1 MFTEVKAQ
9 QAIAP
14 LVHIGYH
21 KTASTWLQKHL
32 WNNKGCGFASPFRK
46 SDEIQPIIVA
56 PHPLDFD
63 IGACQE
69 KLLPTIERVQEQRL
83 VPVISSERLV
93 GSPHSGGYDSK
104 ELADRL
110 HAVLPECRIVAVVR
124 EQRSAI
130 WSTYKQY
137 VRAGGVCPLNRYL
150 VPPSRGAARVPHF
163 RFDHFEYHRLIG
175 HYRRLFGEANVLALP
190 YELFCSNPQRF
201 VTQIVRFAANDS
213 GAEIPA
219 QLPFDS
225 HPNLGMSALS
235 AEIKRRANRIFA
247 RDAINPGAWFDSPN
261 VATFLER
268 RVLASVDSLVP
279 RAIRTRLDRAAKK
292 CIDSLVASRYRAS
305 NRQLAA
311 MLPWDPAEFGYDV

>member
-1 MFTEVKAQ
+1 VLTDVKAQ

-21 KTASTWLQKHL
+21 KTATTWLQKHL
-32 WNNKGCGFASPFRK
+32 WNNEACGFASPLRK
-46 SDEIQPIIVA
+46 SDEIQAIIVA

-69 KLLPTIERVQEQRL
+69 KLRPTIERVQERRL
-83 VPVISSERLV
+83 IPIISSERLV

-110 HAVLPECRIVAVVR
+110 HAVLPESRIVAVIR

-150 VPPSRGAARVPHF
+150 LPPSRGAARVPQF

-175 HYRRLFGEANVLALP
+175 HYRSLFGEANVLVLP
-190 YELFCSNPQRF
+190 YELFCSNPQSF
-201 VTQIVRFAANDS
+201 VTQILRFAANDS

-235 AEIKRRANRIFA
+235 AGIKRGANRIFA
-247 RDAINPGAWFDSPN
+247 RDAINPAAWFDSPN

-268 RVLASVDSLVP
+268 RVLASVDRLVP
-279 RAIRTRLDRAAKK
+279 RAIRTRLDRTAKK